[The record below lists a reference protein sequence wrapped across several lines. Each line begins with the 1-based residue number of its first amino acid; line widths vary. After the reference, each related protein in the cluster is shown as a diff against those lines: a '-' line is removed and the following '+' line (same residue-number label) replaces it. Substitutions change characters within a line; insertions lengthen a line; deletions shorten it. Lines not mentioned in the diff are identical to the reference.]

1 MEINLSSRVALVTGA
16 GSGIG
21 RDFAR
26 ILAESGAAV
35 AVMGRRAEQLAETV
49 KAIEDKGG
57 RALAVPGDVTSEED
71 VQRVMAQVKEWGGRL
86 DILVNNAG
94 IYPSGSIVKMPE
106 DAWERTIDTNL
117 TGVFRCTRHAVR
129 LMSENGYGRIINIT
143 SPSSLLG
150 AMGQSAYAASKA
162 ALNSFTKSSAA
173 ELGRRGITVN
183 ALLMGVV
190 ATDSFVGEYSPA
202 AVDALAAGLPVK
214 RAGTAEDAAGAL
226 VLLASEASSYITG
239 AMLPVDGG
247 MSNVMPTLPA

>member
-1 MEINLSSRVALVTGA
+1 MEISLNSRVALVTGA

-21 RDFAR
+21 REFAR
-26 ILAESGAAV
+26 ILAVNGAAV
-35 AVMGRRAEQLAETV
+35 AVMGRRPDALQETV
-49 KAIEDKGG
+49 DAITGAGG
-57 RALAVPGDVTSEED
+57 RALAIAGDVTSEAD
-71 VQRVMAQVKEWGGRL
+71 VQRAMTEVKEWGGRL

-94 IYPSGSIVKMPE
+94 VYPSGSILKMSQE
-106 DAWERTIDTNL
+106 AWSRTIDTNVN
-117 TGVFRCTRHAVR
+117 GVFLCTRHAAT

-150 AMGQSAYAASKA
+150 AIGQSAYAASKA

-173 ELGRRGITVN
+173 EFGRRGITVN

-190 ATDSFVGEYSPA
+190 ATESFVGEYSSA
-202 AVDALAAGLPVK
+202 AVDAIASTLPVR

-226 VLLASEASSYITG
+226 LLLSSEASSYITG
-239 AMLPVDGG
+239 AVLPVDGG